1 MDGKYNRTIVL
12 LGYMVLCGWMG
23 YLQLDNSLSMEN
35 ALAILGLVGAP
46 VAAYI
51 GIKGKNATE
60 SDNTNA

>member
-1 MDGKYNRTIVL
+1 MNGTYNRTIVL
-12 LGYMVLCGWMG
+12 LGYMVLCGWIA

-51 GIKGKNATE
+51 GIKGKNATDKE
-60 SDNTNA
+60 TE